1 MAALLEVAELRAGY
15 GEIEALHGVSFHI
28 ERGSIV
34 ALLGANG
41 AGKSTSL
48 RAICGMAHRSGS
60 IVFDGI
66 SLSGRAPEDVARMG
80 IAHVPEGRGTLA
92 ELTVWENVALG
103 AYLLTAA
110 RARERYRRVAGYFPW
125 IDERKRQPAGTL
137 SGGEQQM
144 LAIARAMMMD
154 PKLMLLDE
162 PSLGLAPLIVR
173 NIFAL
178 LGEINR
184 DEGVTILV
192 AEQNAAMAFGVANY
206 VYVLETGR
214 VAASGT
220 SEALAHDDR
229 VRQSY
234 LGY

>member
-1 MAALLEVAELRAGY
+1 MAALLEVADLRAGY
-15 GEIEALHGVSFHI
+15 GEIEALHGVSFQI
-28 ERGSIV
+28 ERGKIA

-48 RAICGMAHRSGS
+48 RAICGMTHRSGS
-60 IVFDGI
+60 VVFDGT
-66 SLSGRAPEDVARMG
+66 SLSGRSPEDVARMG
-80 IAHVPEGRGTLA
+80 IAHVPEGRGTLS

-103 AYLLTAA
+103 GYLLNAS
-110 RARERYRRVAGYFPW
+110 RARERYRRVTQYFPW
-125 IDERKRQPAGTL
+125 INDRKRQPAGTL

-144 LAIARAMMMD
+144 LALARAMMME
-154 PKLMLLDE
+154 PKLLLLDE

-173 NIFAL
+173 DIFTL
-178 LGEINR
+178 LAEINR
-184 DEGVTILV
+184 DEGVTVLV
-192 AEQNAAMAFGVANY
+192 AEQNAAMAFGVAHH

-220 SEALAHDDR
+220 SEELAQDDR
-229 VRQSY
+229 VRKSY